1 MASETDALSGLANR
15 RGFDVRALR
24 VLAAARRLE
33 RPVSV
38 VLFDLDH
45 FKTLNDTYGHAS
57 GDEVIRTFAD
67 ILGKLS
73 PRGSV
78 LGRIGG
84 EEFAVLVAGEEAKGA
99 QDLAEA
105 VRCAASQP
113 RCDPHP
119 SFTVSAGV
127 ALVRTS
133 ESLSEAIRRADS
145 ALYRAKREGRDRVC
159 LAEASTTPIPDLAR
173 D

>member
-1 MASETDALSGLANR
+1 DALSGLANR

-45 FKTLNDTYGHAS
+45 FKRLNDTYGHAS
-57 GDEVIRTFAD
+57 GDAVIRTFSG
-67 ILGKLS
+67 ILGELT
-73 PRGSV
+73 PLGSV

-84 EEFAVLVAGEEAKGA
+84 EEFAVLMAGEEIKGA
-99 QDLAEA
+99 QGLAEA
-105 VRCAASQP
+105 VRSAASQP
-113 RCDPHP
+113 RSAPHP
-119 SFTVSAGV
+119 PVTVSAGV
-127 ALVRTS
+127 ALVRAS

-145 ALYRAKREGRDRVC
+145 ALYRAKREGRD
-159 LAEASTTPIPDLAR
+159 
-173 D
+173 